1 MSHREER
8 LLLRSIPKLRKSD
21 GKFTIKR
28 LMQKAG
34 VDIAHVST
42 ETVQQFPH
50 REGYQYLHARQ

>member
-1 MSHREER
+1 
-8 LLLRSIPKLRKSD
+8 
-21 GKFTIKR
+21 
-28 LMQKAG
+28 MQKAG